1 MAAPAITPLRLFQ
14 MGKEATKGTPVAAAW
29 QMVGDSIW
37 TPTIARYMSDY
48 PRGVRVPVTGGG
60 TPISAGCTIQQTTDL
75 TYEEIIYALNLGMAT
90 GVITGGSAD
99 KTHTF
104 TPIITGD
111 PTILTAT
118 SEYAF
123 SDGSTTAFPFPGAT
137 GYPVTMQS
145 AYTFS
150 GGFDITFAFN
160 AIAQATYRYIA
171 RYPTLAVT
179 PTAALTVLTG
189 RERIPSNLFKV
200 YLDTTFA
207 GIGSTQ
213 LTGVVRSGKYTFVP
227 GIEPDYTLDGRA
239 NLDFTQIR
247 WGMDAYA
254 TLSLVME
261 LDATSALEI
270 KAWNAQNAGGGAL
283 TPNTASGGN
292 VALRFI
298 RLEATSPNTLGA
310 SNRRIRL
317 DGAYVYTKEP
327 VFSQQNK
334 AELVT
339 LELKTEYD
347 PVSAKS
353 FQAAIVNS
361 IGTFS

>member
-1 MAAPAITPLRLFQ
+1 MSAPAIYPLRLFQ
-14 MGKEATKGTPVAAAW
+14 MAKEATPGTPVAAAW
-29 QMVGDSIW
+29 QMVGDTIF
-37 TPTIARYMSDY
+37 TPTITRYMSDY
-48 PRGVRVPVTGGG
+48 PRGVRVPVTAGG
-60 TPISAGCTIQQTTDL
+60 TPIGSGCTIVQNTDL
-75 TYEEIIYALNLGMAT
+75 SYEELIYPLNLGMAT
-90 GVITGGSAD
+90 GVISGASAD

-104 TPIITGD
+104 TPIITGN
-111 PTILTAT
+111 PTTLTAT
-118 SEYAF
+118 SEFALG
-123 SDGSTTAFPFPGAT
+123 DGSATAFPFPGAT
-137 GYPVTMQS
+137 GFPVTMQA

-150 GGFDITFAFN
+150 NGFDISGAFN
-160 AIAQATYRYIA
+160 AIATASYRYVA

-179 PTAALTVLTG
+179 PTAALTVMTG
-189 RERIPSNLFKV
+189 RERIPSNLFKF

-207 GIGSTQ
+207 GIGGTQ
-213 LTGVVRSGKYTFVP
+213 LTGTVRSFKYTFVP

-239 NLDFTQIR
+239 NLDFTQTR
-247 WGMDAYA
+247 FGMDAYA

-261 LDATSALEI
+261 MDATSALEI

-283 TPNTASGGN
+283 APNVSSGGT

-298 RLEATSPNTLGA
+298 RMEATSPNTLGGSA
-310 SNRRIRL
+310 RRLRL

-339 LELKTEYD
+339 LDLKTEYD

-353 FQAAIVNS
+353 FQAAVVNS
-361 IGTFS
+361 LGTFT

>member
-1 MAAPAITPLRLFQ
+1 MTPPAIYGLRLLQ
-14 MGKEATKGTPVAAAW
+14 KGKEATPGTPVAATW
-29 QMVGDSIW
+29 QIVGDSVM
-37 TPTIARYMSDY
+37 TPTISRYMSDY

-60 TPISAGCTIQQTTDL
+60 TPIGTGCTIVTNTDL
-75 TYEEIIYALNLGMAT
+75 SYEEIMYPLMTGMAT
-90 GVITGGSAD
+90 GTVTGAGAD
-99 KTHTF
+99 KTWTF
-104 TPIITGD
+104 TPILTGN
-111 PTILTAT
+111 PTVLTTT
-118 SEYAF
+118 SEFAL
-123 SDGSTTAFPFPGAT
+123 SDGSATAFGFPGAT
-137 GYPVTMQS
+137 GFPVTMQ
-145 AYTFS
+145 APYTFS

-160 AIAQATYRYIA
+160 AITQATYRDIA
-171 RYPTLAVT
+171 RFPTLAVT

-189 RERIPSNLFKV
+189 RERVPANLWKV

-213 LTGVVRSGKYTFVP
+213 LTGVIRSGKYTFVP

-247 WGMDAYA
+247 YGMDAYA
-254 TLSLVME
+254 TLQLVME
-261 LDATSALEI
+261 MDATSAAEI

-283 TPNTASGGN
+283 VPNSASGGN

-298 RLEATSPNTLGA
+298 RLEATSPNTLGSSA
-310 SNRRIRL
+310 RRIRL

-327 VFSQQNK
+327 AFSQQNK
-334 AELVT
+334 SELVT

-361 IGTFS
+361 LGTFT